1 MNVISFTGISR
12 ILRRRGGRRDGFI
25 VVAVLWLVAAL
36 ATLAG
41 IYSLYVREAAGAFA
55 SRDDRIFAHALVQA
69 GVELAVQ
76 QMTAIPDQRPA
87 QGRASHRLG
96 GADIAV
102 DFRSENGRID
112 LNGAPPEVLA
122 GLFTGLGARR
132 EDAEGFA
139 ARITA
144 WRTPPTP
151 GATDDEASLYRV
163 AGKPYGPRR
172 SLFQHVNELAL
183 VHGLP
188 AVLVDRAL
196 PYLTVYSGQPEVNVL
211 TAAPEVLAALPGL
224 TPERL
229 HEFMSLREMAPQ
241 DVLRAR
247 LGPTA
252 RYVTAQAGN
261 SVRITVDVRFANKWR
276 TRSEI
281 VAVVL
286 NGDAQP
292 YRVLSWRDEIEEP
305 PLPSLR
311 AGEEGAKAGTK

>member
-1 MNVISFTGISR
+1 MMRFKVMKPISG
-12 ILRRRGGRRDGFI
+12 RRGGGCDGFI
-25 VVAVLWLVAAL
+25 VVAVLWLIAAL
-36 ATLAG
+36 ATLAA
-41 IYSLYVREAAGAFA
+41 IYSLSVRETAAAF
-55 SRDDRIFAHALVQA
+55 SGRDDRLLAQALAQA

-76 QMTAIPDQRPA
+76 QMTAIPEARPSH
-87 QGRASHRLG
+87 GGASLRLG

-102 DFRSENGRID
+102 EFRSENGRID
-112 LNGAPPEVLA
+112 LNAAPREVLA
-122 GLFTGLGARR
+122 GLFTSLGARR

-139 ARITA
+139 ERITA
-144 WRTPPTP
+144 WRTPPTA
-151 GATDDEASLYRV
+151 GTADEEASLYRV
-163 AGKPYGPRR
+163 AGKRYGPRR

-183 VHGLP
+183 VLGLQG
-188 AVLVDRAL
+188 ALLDRAL

-229 HEFMSLREMAPQ
+229 HDFILQREIAPQ

-261 SVRITVDVRFANKWR
+261 SVRITVDVRFDAQR
-276 TRSEI
+276 RARSEV
-281 VAVVL
+281 VALVL
-286 NGDAQP
+286 NGDVEP

-305 PLPSLR
+305 PPPPASGGR
-311 AGEEGAKAGTK
+311 